1 MGVEQVLSARHV
13 AKTSGAVVNQ
23 TDKTAPALRE
33 LTVQLRSSDVDRK
46 GLTLWKLLLGDVSWA
61 GRSGKASLGR

>member
-13 AKTSGAVVNQ
+13 VKTSGAVVNQ
-23 TDKTAPALRE
+23 MDKTAPALRE
-33 LTVQLRSSDVDRK
+33 LTVQLRSSGGQE